1 MLRARAFAT
10 VLGIVLITG
19 CAGIADARSPD
30 TPIGLVPG
38 WTAETAAEVAQF
50 YPPART
56 RLLVSDVPEPLVD
69 ALRHAGFQIIENTAV
84 GAVGE
89 KLLVQTVAQP
99 DGIFVIV
106 RIRNV
111 AMSSLWGPTGRLT
124 DWSIGT
130 YDRGVA
136 RHAKGSK

>member
-1 MLRARAFAT
+1 MS
-10 VLGIVLITG
+10 V
-19 CAGIADARSPD
+19 
-30 TPIGLVPG
+30 GLVPG
-38 WTAETAAEVAQF
+38 WAADTAVEVAQF

-56 RLLVSDVPEPLVD
+56 PLVLSDVPAPLVD
-69 ALRHAGFQIIENTAV
+69 ALRHAGFQISENPVA

-89 KLLVQTVAQP
+89 KLSVQTVAQP
-99 DGIFVIV
+99 DGTYVIV

-136 RHAKGSK
+136 RHAKGSN